1 MSVTNRKLFNRGARD
16 ELRRKG
22 GIMASSEPMM
32 QAVGYANGGGV
43 DDQLMQYLASLKPR
57 FQGGAVPGGS
67 FPTNTVYDP
76 DPAPQIPVAPT
87 YDMTQFGSLDLPKVT
102 GGYQGVP
109 VINFFDRS
117 GEPPEYTEPDDIG
130 DIIAAEG
137 GPTSD
142 EGIRARVAESAAQG
156 KEAAKIADKFG
167 LPIQEAL
174 DIVAGLASAGLLETG
189 ALASDIMSSF
199 QSGVMGNQDA
209 GEFYARI
216 ARGIKNYS
224 DENYY
229 NEGDFFPRVS
239 AGLTTEDDKQA
250 AIEAAAEQ
258 ERLDAIRQ
266 ASLANIG
273 SADMEGADTGVFAD
287 TGDSIPV
294 SSDSLGQEAIKERII
309 SDYLGREP
317 IKVGRTFPTGS
328 RLNQFGGQLNRPDD
342 MALYS
347 SDSDLVRQGVASILP
362 GLVNEPPAE
371 VPQTI
376 EQKIA
381 NTLANIATGGVEKAG
396 EFFEGGTEYLEGLI
410 SGDDTPVATE
420 LSGIQEKQRQDAIRK
435 YLGEES
441 EYQIPGIVDDVDK
454 GYFDTN
460 RVKED
465 NFGSRD
471 SLYFNIDPI
480 ASDVN
485 KRALEYLQSDMYT
498 PPEEI
503 YGDTSVFEE
512 LTTTAGELTSKLT
525 KKAEDAIDAVKKN
538 FESPEGEQNIPNTG
552 QAPTLENDDPVATVE
567 LDSETANE
575 PILTD
580 KTANDLFGGDTNL
593 TTTITKLTK
602 GDVGNMKDDLSNV
615 TDDESFE
622 SYVSK
627 YVKQYQEL
635 FKEDEDQIR
644 KDKGFAL
651 AIFGSVYGS
660 TGDWGQAS
668 AAMIDMLRG
677 DKATRQAR
685 TDKVK
690 MLAINSA
697 ADRAAA
703 DLRYKR
709 EIDVA
714 SARGGSSIYGKR
726 TDPLTQ
732 TYRLTSDFLNAGDY
746 DTYNEAFEA
755 AKKQVEK
762 EYGISLGASADIEKP
777 DPEIQKLITNQRE
790 NKVSDEVI
798 KKQLEAA
805 GYNTNVYG
813 F

>member
-328 RLNQFGGQLNRPDD
+328 RLNQFGGQLNRLDD

-347 SDSDLVRQGVASILP
+347 SDPDSIRQGVASILP

-371 VPQTI
+371 VPQTMKELI
-376 EQKIA
+376 SEKLVDLGA
-381 NTLANIATGGVEKAG
+381 GGVEKAG
-396 EFFEGGTEYLEGLI
+396 ELFEGGVGYLEGLI
-410 SGDDTPVATE
+410 SGGDKAPE
-420 LSGIQEKQRQDAIRK
+420 EKTSTSPNPMS
-435 YLGEES
+435 LGEREA
-441 EYQIPGIVDDVDK
+441 EA
-454 GYFDTN
+454 
-460 RVKED
+460 E
-465 NFGSRD
+465 
-471 SLYFNIDPI
+471 L
-480 ASDVN
+480 
-485 KRALEYLQSDMYT
+485 
-498 PPEEI
+498 
-503 YGDTSVFEE
+503 SVFEE

>member
-32 QAVGYANGGGV
+32 QAVGYENGGGV
-43 DDQLMQYLASLKPR
+43 LSNIFNYFRTPDEENPMMQLIQNTIDPSTSAPDDPRISDELMQYLASQKPR
-57 FQGGAVPGGS
+57 LQGGAVPGGS
-67 FPTNTVYDP
+67 FPTIDSQNSVFKMPPINALPYQP
-76 DPAPQIPVAPT
+76 RPPQ
-87 YDMTQFGSLDLPKVT
+87 D
-102 GGYQGVP
+102 
-109 VINFFDRS
+109 
-117 GEPPEYTEPDDIG
+117 TERDDIG
-130 DIIAAEG
+130 DMIVAEK

-156 KEAAKIADKFG
+156 KSAAETADELGMYVQDVLDVGVG
-167 LPIQEAL
+167 LIGSGILEGTAFAL
-174 DIVAGLASAGLLETG
+174 DVASAIE
-189 ALASDIMSSF
+189 
-199 QSGVMGNQDA
+199 SGIVGNRAA
-209 GEFYARI
+209 GEAYAGG
-216 ARGIKNYS
+216 ARNVKGFS
-224 DENYY
+224 DETFY
-229 NEGDFFPRVS
+229 NKGDSLPRVS
-239 AGLTTEDDKQA
+239 SIFSSEDEEQN
-250 AIEAAAEQ
+250 AAEQ
-258 ERLDAIRQ
+258 ERLDAIKRE
-266 ASLANIG
+266 SLANIA
-273 SADMEGADTGVFAD
+273 SAQDKQILSGVNTGVFAD
-287 TGDSIPV
+287 TGESIPV
-294 SSDSLGQEAIKERII
+294 SSDSLGREA
-309 SDYLGREP
+309 

-328 RLNQFGGQLNRPDD
+328 PLNQFGGQLNRLDD

-347 SDSDLVRQGVASILP
+347 SDPDLVRQGVASILP
-362 GLVNEPPAE
+362 GVVNEPPAE
-371 VPQTI
+371 VPQTMKELI
-376 EQKIA
+376 SDQ
-381 NTLANIATGGVEKAG
+381 LVNIGAGGVEKAG
-396 EFFEGGTEYLEGLI
+396 ELFESGTKYLEGLI
-410 SGDDTPVATE
+410 SGDDTP
-420 LSGIQEKQRQDAIRK
+420 
-435 YLGEES
+435 
-441 EYQIPGIVDDVDK
+441 P
-454 GYFDTN
+454 
-460 RVKED
+460 
-465 NFGSRD
+465 
-471 SLYFNIDPI
+471 
-480 ASDVN
+480 
-485 KRALEYLQSDMYT
+485 ALTDERYA
-498 PPEEI
+498 P
-503 YGDTSVFEE
+503 E
-512 LTTTAGELTSKLT
+512 LTTQAGPEAELSVVEELSNTAGQLTSQLT
-525 KKAEDAIDAVKKN
+525 KKAQNAINATKK
-538 FESPEGEQNIPNTG
+538 ELEKPQSVEE
-552 QAPTLENDDPVATVE
+552 APTIENNESVEEAPTIENNEPITKVQLDD
-567 LDSETANE
+567 ETADE

-644 KDKGFAL
+644 KDKGFAI
-651 AIFGSVYGS
+651 AIFGSVFAS

-685 TDKVK
+685 EDKVK

-732 TYRLTSDFLNAGDY
+732 TYRLTSDFLDAGDY

-762 EYGISLGASADIEKP
+762 EYGISLGASGDIEKP